1 MMLKGP
7 SIKGVLIRGLIRGV
21 PLTTLPPSIYRFST
35 MMMCWAADPKDRPTF
50 ESLATNLAQS
60 LAAMA
65 DYLTLGQ
72 DLEACLTTAG
82 NNQKESSPRYV
93 CNPTL
98 TPGQCLDG
106 GYVDVNFDTPK
117 RTNTGSRG
125 RKASSKSNRNN
136 SYASS
141 EVMASE
147 DLLSPMS
154 LNGVELNI
162 TSDVVIE
169 N

>member
-1 MMLKGP
+1 MFSLG
-7 SIKGVLIRGLIRGV
+7 ILIRGV
-21 PLTTLPPSIYRFST
+21 TLTTPPSVYRFSI
-35 MMMCWAADPKDRPTF
+35 MMMCWAADPQDRPTF

-72 DLEACLTTAG
+72 NLEASLTTVG
-82 NNQKESSPRYV
+82 SNQKESSPRYV
-93 CNPTL
+93 CDPTL
-98 TPGQCLDG
+98 TRGQCLDD

-125 RKASSKSNRNN
+125 RKASSKSTRNN

-141 EVMASE
+141 EVKASE
-147 DLLSPMS
+147 DAMSP
-154 LNGVELNI
+154 NGVEWNI
-162 TSDVVIE
+162 TSNVIIE